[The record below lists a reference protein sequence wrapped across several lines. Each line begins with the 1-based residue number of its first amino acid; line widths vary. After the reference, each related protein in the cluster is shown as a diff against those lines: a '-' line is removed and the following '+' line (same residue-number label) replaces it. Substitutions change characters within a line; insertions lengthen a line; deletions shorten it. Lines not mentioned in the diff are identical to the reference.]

1 MDTARRRAPYVLLTK
16 HFLRQFLENDLIS
29 PEADRTQLL
38 AVVGALVISL
48 TLFISAFTSSL
59 FIGSFLTPGEAA
71 ILSLDDKYF
80 YLALSMT
87 VTALVA
93 ASQWDVLAIDPR
105 DAAILEPLPVQ
116 AGTIRRA
123 KVSAVAIL
131 GAAVA
136 AGVNAFPS
144 FIFPWM
150 LSFNFPQMVA
160 EQLFGLMATHAL
172 FTVVAGLFG
181 YLVVIALR
189 ELLGAVLGRRWFAV
203 ASPWVQGG
211 LIVLLGSALLL
222 LPTASD
228 RIAQHGFHGWRA
240 ASPPMWF
247 LGGYEAMAGD
257 VILGLTRPLIT
268 ESPAILEKRQA
279 ADRLNTALYE
289 QRRPALNRMAQ
300 AAAAAFAVVF
310 AVGVI
315 AYLWNARNLP
325 SLAALPPPAVRRRSR
340 LGAWITRTIIA
351 RDRTARA
358 GFEFTLAA
366 MWRSNTHR
374 LTLVSAAAAGFA
386 LAVLALSN
394 ANAQQGAGPSSR
406 LLAMQ
411 PLLYG
416 ALLVGF
422 RHIIRV
428 PAELRASWGFQ
439 LAWRG
444 RENAFISG
452 VKRAAILALV
462 LPALAILFPLFAFV
476 LGPVPAL
483 AHAALG
489 LAGGIVLLEAL
500 MASYDKVPFTC
511 TYLPSENMKALGPV
525 YAIVFIAG
533 ASWFA
538 QMQNTALR
546 TGDPTRVLATL
557 ALLFVCF
564 RMVSR
569 NRVRL
574 PNIDFDEAPAT
585 FQGLGLHRN

>member
-1 MDTARRRAPYVLLTK
+1 MKAERLRTPYVLLTR

-29 PEADRTQLL
+29 PDADRTQLL
-38 AVVGALVISL
+38 AVVGALVISM
-48 TLFISAFTSSL
+48 TLFISAFMTSGYV
-59 FIGSFLTPGEAA
+59 GSFMTPGQVA
-71 ILSLDDKYF
+71 IVSLDDKYF
-80 YLALSMT
+80 YLALAMI

-105 DAAILEPLPVQ
+105 DAAILEPLPVP

-123 KVSAVAIL
+123 KVSAVTIM

-136 AGVNAFPS
+136 VAVNGFPS
-144 FIFPWM
+144 WVFPWM
-150 LSFNFPQMVA
+150 MSFNFPQMRA
-160 EQLFGLMATHAL
+160 GQLFTLMEAHAL
-172 FTVVAGLFG
+172 FTVMAGMFG
-181 YLVVIALR
+181 YLLIIALR
-189 ELLGAVLGRRWFAV
+189 ELMVALLGRRLFAI
-203 ASPWVQGG
+203 ASPWAQGG
-211 LIVLLGSALLL
+211 LIVALGSSLLM
-222 LPTASD
+222 LPTAAD
-228 RIAQHGFHGWRA
+228 RIGQQGFDGWRA

-247 LGGYEAMAGD
+247 LGIYEGAIGRIVANLPRGDMSAKRAEDDRVPSALYANRRAALQAMAG
-257 VILGLTRPLIT
+257 R
-268 ESPAILEKRQA
+268 
-279 ADRLNTALYE
+279 
-289 QRRPALNRMAQ
+289 
-300 AAAAAFAVVF
+300 AAAASGSVLLI
-310 AVGVI
+310 GII
-315 AYLWNARNLP
+315 AYAWNARNLP
-325 SLAALPPPAVRRRSR
+325 SLAALPPPSLRRRSR
-340 LGAWITRTIIA
+340 AGAWITRTILA
-351 RDRTARA
+351 RERTVRA
-358 GFEFTLAA
+358 GFDFTLAA

-394 ANAQQGAGPSSR
+394 ANAEQGAGPSSR
-406 LLAMQ
+406 LLSMQ

-428 PAELRASWGFQ
+428 PAELRANWGFQ

-452 VKRAAILALV
+452 VRRAAMLALV
-462 LPALAILFPLFAFV
+462 LPSLAILFPLYAFV
-476 LGPVPAL
+476 LGPAPAL

-511 TYLPSENMKALGPV
+511 TYLPSENMKALAPV
-525 YAIVFIAG
+525 YAIVFVAG
-533 ASWFA
+533 AAWFA

-546 TGDPTRVLATL
+546 TGDPTRVIVTL
-557 ALLFVCF
+557 AALFVLF
-564 RMVSR
+564 RMMSI